1 MLRRNE
7 GPNPRKLTYFSL
19 YLLPLF
25 LLLSSVAFSQDTK
38 LLNIYNWSDYINP
51 SVIDAFEREYGIEV
65 NYDIYDTSEI
75 VDTKLL
81 AGRSGYDVV
90 FHGASFASRLLAIGV
105 FQPLDKSK
113 LSNWGN
119 LDPIKLEAIEEF
131 DPGNRFGMPYMWGTT
146 GVTYNADMI
155 EARLPNAPV
164 DSYDLIFDPAVISKF
179 SDCGVSFLD
188 DPTSVVPMGMIY
200 LGHPFNSVE
209 PEHLEAVEE
218 LFTAVRPYIKYFSSS
233 KLTIDLPSREVCI
246 AMSWS
251 GDYAVA
257 ITRARE
263 VGIDLNLKYAIPA
276 EGGIGWYDMVFIPA
290 DASHSDNA
298 HLFLNYLLR
307 PNVIATVTN
316 YIGYANANQAA
327 NPLIIPEY
335 YSDVAI
341 YPDDETFQSLEITHI
356 LEPTLE
362 RRRSR
367 TWTRI
372 KSGL

>member
-1 MLRRNE
+1 MLRKNE
-7 GPNPRKLTYFSL
+7 GPNMRKLYNFAL
-19 YLLPLF
+19 YLIPQ
-25 LLLSSVAFSQDTK
+25 LLLSSSVAFSQDTK

-51 SVIDAFEREYGIEV
+51 SIIDAFEKEYGIKV

-290 DASHSDNA
+290 DASHC
-298 HLFLNYLLR
+298 LLYTSPSPR
-307 PNVIATVTN
+307 
-316 YIGYANANQAA
+316 
-327 NPLIIPEY
+327 
-335 YSDVAI
+335 D
-341 YPDDETFQSLEITHI
+341 
-356 LEPTLE
+356 
-362 RRRSR
+362 
-367 TWTRI
+367 
-372 KSGL
+372 